1 LKNGKYFVH
10 LLIGGLLLAEI
21 KWRVLFDETQKERGR
36 ITTGYS
42 AVKGVLE
49 TEGIQSIR
57 FVDFPITLDK
67 LKDFNAVVFPCPDQ
81 SKIQQGEIR
90 AVLDFV
96 SRGGG
101 AVLLSHAGGDPGLRT
116 NFNEL
121 AENFGVSFQN
131 NQIFDERQNLGME
144 NLPKITKFKD
154 HPVTEGISELAYS
167 AGCSIK
173 IVGEAEALAITS
185 RTAQPPDAAILAV
198 SNYGNGKVVAL
209 GSYEVFRDR
218 IMGGLNTSQNM
229 VLLKNIF
236 KWVVVPSK
244 PKAAPTVKPSKKV
257 VEEEVTEP
265 SAPQEVPLVEER
277 VKPVLATRPLE
288 GASKSAQSIAA
299 AYTPQIDKL
308 MTEVVTLRK
317 RFDVFIDEFRDFAA
331 RMLSQGGRPSETV
344 STVTRTIPGTSPL
357 MAEAAAREE
366 LQSLESRM
374 RSLQGQLDYITK
386 RYQAGALQ
394 KAEYA
399 AQRAKLRGEMR
410 TIEQQ
415 LNALAGKTEQPP
427 APQEKPPGE

>member
-1 LKNGKYFVH
+1 MV
-10 LLIGGLLLAEI
+10 EI

-36 ITTGYS
+36 ITTSYS

-49 TEGIQSIR
+49 SEGFQCIR
-57 FVDFPITLDK
+57 FVDFPITYDK
-67 LKDFNAVVFPCPDQ
+67 LKDFNAVVFACPDQ
-81 SKIQQGEIR
+81 SKLQPSEIR

-116 NFNEL
+116 NLNEL
-121 AENFGVSFQN
+121 AENFGISFQN
-131 NQIFDERQNLGME
+131 NQIFDDRQNFGME

-154 HPVTEGISELAYS
+154 HPVTEGITELAYS

-185 RTAQPPDAAILAV
+185 RTAQPPDAPILAV

-209 GSYEVFRDR
+209 GSYEIFRDR

-244 PKAAPTVKPSKKV
+244 QAVAPSVKPAKEE
-257 VEEEVTEP
+257 VEEEEVVESSISQE
-265 SAPQEVPLVEER
+265 SAIVEER
-277 VKPVLATRPLE
+277 VKPVLTTRPLE
-288 GASKSAQSIAA
+288 DKAKAAQPISA
-299 AYTPQIDKL
+299 AYMPQIDRL
-308 MTEVVTLRK
+308 MSEVSTLRK
-317 RFDVFIDEFRDFAA
+317 RFDAFVDEFREFAK
-331 RMLSQGGRPSETV
+331 RMLAQGMKPSETIT
-344 STVTRTIPGTSPL
+344 TVTRPISATSPL
-357 MAEAAAREE
+357 LTDVAMREE
-366 LQSLESRM
+366 LESLESRM
-374 RSLQGQLDYITK
+374 RSLQTQLDYITK
-386 RYQAGALQ
+386 RYQSGALQ

-410 TIEQQ
+410 TIQQ
-415 LNALAGKTEQPP
+415 QINALTGKSEPLPP
-427 APQEKPPGE
+427 ED

>member
-1 LKNGKYFVH
+1 M
-10 LLIGGLLLAEI
+10 AEI

-36 ITTGYS
+36 ITTSYS

-49 TEGIQSIR
+49 TEGIQCIR

-67 LKDFNAVVFPCPDQ
+67 LKDFNVVVFPCPDQ
-81 SKIQQGEIR
+81 SKIQPSEIR
-90 AVLDFV
+90 AVLDYV

-116 NFNEL
+116 NLNEL
-121 AENFGVSFQN
+121 AESFGVSFQN

-154 HPVTEGISELAYS
+154 HPVTEGITELAYS

-185 RTAQPPDAAILAV
+185 RSAQPPDSAILAV

-209 GSYEVFRDR
+209 GSYEIFRDR

-236 KWVVVPSK
+236 KWVVIPSK
-244 PKAAPTVKPSKKV
+244 PKAAPTVKTAKKQ

-265 SAPQEVPLVEER
+265 SVSQEAALVEER

-288 GASKSAQSIAA
+288 GKSKATQPIAA
-299 AYTPQIDKL
+299 AYEPQIDKL
-308 MTEVVTLRK
+308 MSEVVTLRK

-344 STVTRTIPGTSPL
+344 RTVTRSIPGTSPL
-357 MAEAAAREE
+357 LTDAAKLEE
-366 LQSLESRM
+366 LQSLESRT
-374 RSLQGQLDYITK
+374 RSLQSQLDYITK

-410 TIEQQ
+410 TIQQ
-415 LNALAGKTEQPP
+415 QITALTGKTEETSSPEDKL
-427 APQEKPPGE
+427 AEE

>member
-1 LKNGKYFVH
+1 MP
-10 LLIGGLLLAEI
+10 EI

-36 ITTGYS
+36 ITTSYS

-49 TEGIQSIR
+49 SEGFQCIR

-67 LKDFNAVVFPCPDQ
+67 LKDFNAVVFACPDQ
-81 SKIQQGEIR
+81 SKMQPSEIR

-116 NFNEL
+116 NLNEL
-121 AENFGVSFQN
+121 AESFGVSFQN

-154 HPVTEGISELAYS
+154 HPVTEGITELAYS

-185 RTAQPPDAAILAV
+185 RSAQPPDSPILAV

-209 GSYEVFRDR
+209 GSYEIFRDR
-218 IMGGLNTSQNM
+218 IMGGLNTSQNIA
-229 VLLKNIF
+229 LLKNIF
-236 KWVVVPSK
+236 KWVVIPSK
-244 PKAAPTVKPSKKV
+244 TQAAPTIKTAKKE
-257 VEEEVTEP
+257 VEEEVIEQ
-265 SAPQEVPLVEER
+265 SASHETALVEER
-277 VKPVLATRPLE
+277 VKPVLTTRPLE
-288 GASKSAQSIAA
+288 DKSKATQPISA

-308 MTEVVTLRK
+308 MGEVVTLRK
-317 RFDVFIDEFRDFAA
+317 RFDAFIDEFREFAK
-331 RMLSQGGRPSETV
+331 RVLTQGGKPLETIM
-344 STVTRTIPGTSPL
+344 TTTRQISASSPL
-357 MAEAAAREE
+357 LTDVTMREE
-366 LQSLESRM
+366 LESLESKM
-374 RSLQGQLDYITK
+374 RSLQTQLDYITK

-410 TIEQQ
+410 TVQQ
-415 LNALAGKTEQPP
+415 QINALTGRTEALPS
-427 APQEKPPGE
+427 EE

>member
-1 LKNGKYFVH
+1 M
-10 LLIGGLLLAEI
+10 AEI

-36 ITTGYS
+36 ITTSYS

-49 TEGIQSIR
+49 SEGFQCIR

-67 LKDFNAVVFPCPDQ
+67 LKDFNAVVFACPDQ
-81 SKIQQGEIR
+81 SKMQSSEIR

-116 NFNEL
+116 NLNEL
-121 AENFGVSFQN
+121 AESFGVSFQN

-154 HPVTEGISELAYS
+154 HPVTEGITEIAYS

-173 IVGEAEALAITS
+173 IVGEAETLAITS
-185 RTAQPPDAAILAV
+185 RSAQPPDSPILAV

-209 GSYEVFRDR
+209 GAYEIFRDR

-244 PKAAPTVKPSKKV
+244 TKAAPSVKVSKKQ
-257 VEEEVTEP
+257 VEEEVIEP
-265 SAPQEVPLVEER
+265 SVSQESAVVEER
-277 VKPVLATRPLE
+277 IKPVLTTRPLE
-288 GASKSAQSIAA
+288 DKSKATQPISA

-308 MTEVVTLRK
+308 MSEVVTLRK
-317 RFDVFIDEFRDFAA
+317 RFDAFIDEFREFAK
-331 RMLSQGGRPSETV
+331 RVLTQGARPSEIM
-344 STVTRTIPGTSPL
+344 TVTRQISPTSPL
-357 MAEAAAREE
+357 LTDVAMREE
-366 LQSLESRM
+366 LESLESRM
-374 RSLQGQLDYITK
+374 RSLQTQLDYITK

-410 TIEQQ
+410 TIQQ
-415 LNALAGKTEQPP
+415 QVNALTGRKEPLPP
-427 APQEKPPGE
+427 EE

>member
-1 LKNGKYFVH
+1 
-10 LLIGGLLLAEI
+10 LAEI

-36 ITTGYS
+36 ITTSYS

-49 TEGIQSIR
+49 TEGIQCIR

-67 LKDFNAVVFPCPDQ
+67 LKDFNVVVFPCPDQ
-81 SKIQQGEIR
+81 SKIQPSEIR
-90 AVLDFV
+90 AVLDYV

-116 NFNEL
+116 NLNEL
-121 AENFGVSFQN
+121 AESFGVSFQN

-154 HPVTEGISELAYS
+154 HPVTEGITELAYS

-185 RTAQPPDAAILAV
+185 RSAQPPDSAILAV

-209 GSYEVFRDR
+209 GSYEIFRDR

-236 KWVVVPSK
+236 KWVVIPSK
-244 PKAAPTVKPSKKV
+244 PKAAPTVKTAKKQ

-265 SAPQEVPLVEER
+265 SVSQEAALVEER

-288 GASKSAQSIAA
+288 GKSKATQPIAA
-299 AYTPQIDKL
+299 AYEPQIDKL
-308 MTEVVTLRK
+308 MSEVVTLRK

-344 STVTRTIPGTSPL
+344 RTVTRSIPGTSPL
-357 MAEAAAREE
+357 LTDAAKLEE
-366 LQSLESRM
+366 LQSLESRT
-374 RSLQGQLDYITK
+374 RSLQSQLDYITK

-410 TIEQQ
+410 TIQQ
-415 LNALAGKTEQPP
+415 QITALTGKTEETSSPEDKL
-427 APQEKPPGE
+427 AEE